1 MTIAIQIVDGTFL
14 TSFIK
19 FVMFRLLWG
28 LNILML
34 LNAISVLVKVA
45 TYTSFVD
52 LNLASHGHALIKF
65 IRWHLE
71 IATHCG
77 IIILLPRILI
87 PTLLIFKFTISDVS
101 LDILHRNGILR
112 LNWPSWLSRL
122 LLMLLWHLPN
132 KFSLPHRL
140 YIIFISS
147 FCPFRNYLT
156 LILLRLL

>member
-45 TYTSFVD
+45 TNTSFVD

-65 IRWHLE
+65 IR
-71 IATHCG
+71 
-77 IIILLPRILI
+77 
-87 PTLLIFKFTISDVS
+87 
-101 LDILHRNGILR
+101 
-112 LNWPSWLSRL
+112 
-122 LLMLLWHLPN
+122 
-132 KFSLPHRL
+132 
-140 YIIFISS
+140 
-147 FCPFRNYLT
+147 
-156 LILLRLL
+156 